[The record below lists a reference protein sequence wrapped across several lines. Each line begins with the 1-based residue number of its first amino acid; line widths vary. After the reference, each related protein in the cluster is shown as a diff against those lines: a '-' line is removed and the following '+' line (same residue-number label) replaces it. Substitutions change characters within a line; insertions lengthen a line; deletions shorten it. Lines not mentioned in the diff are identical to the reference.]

1 MKFGE
6 LIQGAFYKTK
16 GFLSKNAPTIL
27 AITGVGTMA
36 AAGVIAVIKA
46 PKIKAKIDS
55 EKEKLNDVQ
64 KCLDDGQTSDGQA
77 YTVNDAMKDTQI
89 IKARTVATAVK
100 GYAPYVGMAAAGAT
114 MIFVGNHIN
123 NKRIAAS
130 VAAYTTLAAMFK
142 KYRDGVVEKYGP
154 EIDAQ
159 LRTGNIAPESK
170 NKDGKEKESDSAPV
184 SSGAPSVYSDY
195 GRIFDELNP
204 HFKKSPTFNKFFLD
218 SVQQEAND
226 KLRIRGYL
234 FLNEVYEA
242 LGYEPT
248 AAGQVVGW
256 VYDSKRGDGYVSFGH
271 NNQNLESSCQFL
283 AGMQPEV
290 ILDFNVDGPI
300 LDHFGSV

>member
-6 LIQGAFYKTK
+6 AMQGVFYKAK

-27 AITGVGTMA
+27 AITGVATMT

-46 PKIKAKIDS
+46 PGIKAKMDE
-55 EKEKLNDVQ
+55 EKKQLDTVQ
-64 KCLDDGQTSDGQA
+64 KCLEDGKTANDEA
-77 YTVNDAMKDTQI
+77 YTVEDAMKDTQI

-100 GYAPYVGMAAAGAT
+100 GYAPYVGIAAAGAT

-130 VAAYTTLAAMFK
+130 VAAYTPLAAMFK

-154 EIDAQ
+154 EIDAK
-159 LRTGNIAPESK
+159 LRGEKIVEEKKDEPEVSVGTSSSK
-170 NKDGKEKESDSAPV
+170 
-184 SSGAPSVYSDY
+184 APSVYSDY

-204 HFKKSPTFNKFFLD
+204 HFKKNPTFNKFFLD
-218 SVQQEAND
+218 SVEREAND

-234 FLNEVYEA
+234 FLNEVYDA

-256 VYDSKRGDGYVSFGH
+256 VYDKSRGDGYISFGH

-300 LDHFGSV
+300 LDHFGSI